1 MLSQK
6 DTYKL
11 SNGVGIPCVGF
22 GTWQTPN
29 GETAVQAVRCALD
42 AGYAHIDTAQGYG
55 NEESVGKAIRLS
67 GVPRA
72 ELFITTKLK
81 NANHTYE
88 LVMRS
93 FEESMDKLGLD
104 YLDLF

>member
-29 GETAVQAVRCALD
+29 GETAV
-42 AGYAHIDTAQGYG
+42 
-55 NEESVGKAIRLS
+55 
-67 GVPRA
+67 
-72 ELFITTKLK
+72 
-81 NANHTYE
+81 
-88 LVMRS
+88 
-93 FEESMDKLGLD
+93 
-104 YLDLF
+104 